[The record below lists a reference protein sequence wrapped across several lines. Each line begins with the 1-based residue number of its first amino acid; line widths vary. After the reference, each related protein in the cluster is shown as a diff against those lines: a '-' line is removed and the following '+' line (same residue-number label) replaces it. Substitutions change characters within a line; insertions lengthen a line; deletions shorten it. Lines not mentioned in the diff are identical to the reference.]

1 MELNL
6 KDFCGKCKKL
16 GLKTVATIDSSKY
29 TYYLGAKLSYAIC
42 TSTLIFDHIKS
53 KRNTVFKLFIFTDC
67 LSIVTRKP
75 PITYLTSFS
84 IRI

>member
-42 TSTLIFDHIKS
+42 TSTLIFDQIAYRS
-53 KRNTVFKLFIFTDC
+53 
-67 LSIVTRKP
+67 
-75 PITYLTSFS
+75 
-84 IRI
+84 